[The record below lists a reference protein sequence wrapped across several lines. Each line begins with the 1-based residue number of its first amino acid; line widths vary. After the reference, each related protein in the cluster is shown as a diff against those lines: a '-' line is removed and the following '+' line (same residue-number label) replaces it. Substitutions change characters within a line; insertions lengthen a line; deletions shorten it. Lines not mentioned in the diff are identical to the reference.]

1 MPGAYA
7 HISVVNDAQKHAEGA
22 GLREETL
29 LSLGLHLK
37 FLELGAVSPDY
48 PYLTLKRGQKKWA
61 DAMHY
66 EHNATLL
73 RAGVAT
79 VASMPAHQKATATAW
94 LLGFAAHMA
103 TDMTI
108 HPVVELLVG
117 PYQGNESEHRRC
129 EMHQDAFIFPRVMNV
144 GDTGLSEH
152 LSTGIATCH
161 ALGDEDVIDP
171 AVELVWQA
179 MLATAYGHEQAGDP
193 PLPSAWHCGF
203 RDILSAMADTNH
215 LFPFARHVC
224 SELNLA
230 YPRMKDI
237 DPRFIKRLNTPEGR
251 MDYEAIY
258 EKARS
263 NVLAVWKGLDEAL
276 VEGRSDALDALEDWN
291 LDTGR
296 SVQTGKL
303 VFWKDVA

>member
-179 MLATAYGHEQAGDP
+179 MLATAYGHEPAGDP

>member
-7 HISVVNDAQKHAEGA
+7 HLAVVNDAQKRAEAA
-22 GLREETL
+22 GLRDDTL
-29 LSLGLHLK
+29 ASLGLYLK
-37 FLELGAVSPDY
+37 FVELGSVSPDY

-66 EHNATLL
+66 TRNATLI

-79 VASMPAHQKATATAW
+79 VTKLPDDDKPKATAW

-108 HPVVELLVG
+108 HPVVELRVG
-117 PYQGNESEHRRC
+117 PYQGNENEHRRC
-129 EMHQDAFIFPRVMNV
+129 EMHQDAFIFPKVIDV

-152 LSTGIATCH
+152 LTTGIATCH
-161 ALGDEDVIDP
+161 ARGDANAIDP
-171 AVELVWQA
+171 VVERVWQT
-179 MLATAYGHEQAGDP
+179 MLAAAYPDPPDGDP

-203 RDILSAMADTNH
+203 RGILTAMAGANH
-215 LFPFARHVC
+215 LFPFARHV
-224 SELNLA
+224 SVELNLA
-230 YPRMKDI
+230 YPAEKDI
-237 DPRFIKRLNTPEGR
+237 DASFIEKLRTPQGP
-251 MDYEAIY
+251 MDYEAIF

-263 NVLAVWKGLDEAL
+263 NVLTIWKILDDAL
-276 VEGRSDALDALEDWN
+276 VQGRSPALDQLDDWN

-296 SVQTGKL
+296 SVQTGRL
-303 VFWKDVA
+303 VFWKESP